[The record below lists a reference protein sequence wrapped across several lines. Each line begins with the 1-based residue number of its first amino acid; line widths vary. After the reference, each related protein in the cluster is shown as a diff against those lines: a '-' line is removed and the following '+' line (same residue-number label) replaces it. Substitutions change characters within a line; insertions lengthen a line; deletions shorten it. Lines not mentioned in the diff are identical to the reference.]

1 MGIFVQSRQN
11 NVVLPTDILTETV
24 VNNHTMTKSGSE
36 AMRDNEQEISNRLSV
51 ENTAVN
57 SLKLDT
63 TVLTQMPG
71 LVSVLAEMKTDIGT
85 LTGKITELEALV
97 RLIAANTAI
106 IVDKV
111 TAENTDSTNLT
122 IKD

>member
-24 VNNHTMTKSGSE
+24 VNNHIMTKSGSE

-111 TAENTDSTNLT
+111 TAENTDSVNLT

>member
-11 NVVLPTDILTETV
+11 NVVLSTDILTETV

-111 TAENTDSTNLT
+111 TAENTDSVNLT

>member
-111 TAENTDSTNLT
+111 TAKNTDSVNLT